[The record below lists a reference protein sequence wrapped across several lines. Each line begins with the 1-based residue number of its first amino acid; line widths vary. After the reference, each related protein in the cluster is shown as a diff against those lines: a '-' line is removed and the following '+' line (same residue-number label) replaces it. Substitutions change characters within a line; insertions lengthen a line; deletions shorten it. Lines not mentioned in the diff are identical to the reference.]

1 MPDETTE
8 TIETPNFRE
17 ALKAGA
23 NADRQAGIA
32 PAVETPEP
40 PTKPAEVPPSK
51 PPEKPA
57 TPATPAA
64 ADPDEE
70 IIAGKRSPKSDDF
83 KRVKGA
89 AKAAQAEAETYKAKV
104 SDYEKRLAELEKR
117 PAANA
122 DEIQKLKAD
131 HDRYK
136 ATVETVFVEGDP
148 NFNKGYAERVG
159 QINESLKG
167 LIPPEIH
174 AKASQLF
181 NLPDSEW
188 KTRQLDELMSE
199 LSPAQ
204 QMKVMRADERVQE
217 VLAERQAKINR
228 SHETLGQLAESRQKQ
243 QAEQQA
249 AMEKAFE
256 EAAGKVTKENPLFQK
271 KDGDEEWNAGVD
283 ERLNVAREVYR
294 GKLKPDEFA
303 SWALSASSIKALSE
317 SAKAKDARIAELEGV
332 VKKLQ
337 GSGPD
342 LGNGGGDGPNAP
354 KKGFAQLVGEAANG
368 G

>member
-1 MPDETTE
+1 MPEDA
-8 TIETPNFRE
+8 TIETPPNFRD

-23 NADRQAGIA
+23 EADKAAATGT
-32 PAVETPEP
+32 PPEP
-40 PTKPAEVPPSK
+40 PKEPVAPAK
-51 PPEKPA
+51 PPEAPKP
-57 TPATPAA
+57 PAA
-64 ADPDEE
+64 APVADPDEE
-70 IIAGKRSPKSDDF
+70 IISGKRSPKSDDF

-159 QINESLKG
+159 QINDGLKG

-217 VLAERQAKINR
+217 VLAERQSKINR

-243 QAEQQA
+243 MAEQQA

-256 EAAGKVTKENPLFQK
+256 DVAGKVTKENPLFQK

-294 GKLKPDEFA
+294 GKLKPEEFA
-303 SWALSASSIKALSE
+303 SWALSASSIKALAE

-337 GSGPD
+337 GSGPGME
-342 LGNGGGDGPNAP
+342 GNGGSEPRGHQ
-354 KKGFAQLVGEAANG
+354 KSFSQLVGDAANEG
-368 G
+368 